1 MTASGAAQ
9 AEPRARRASRGV
21 RRAMRLR
28 RLNFAVLGSQ
38 ILLLA
43 VLLGLWEW
51 STSAA
56 QMDAFLFGSPSQ
68 IGANLLAMV
77 RDGSIWTDTY
87 VTGLE
92 TLAGFALG
100 NLIGTAIGLSLW
112 YSRFISRVVQPF
124 ILALGSIPIVALA
137 PVAIIWFGT
146 GFASKLAMSTL
157 SVVVV
162 ALIVSY
168 KGATGVD
175 PDQINLL
182 RSLGAS
188 KHQVFRHLIV
198 PASLTDIFAGLKLT
212 VGFALV
218 GAILGEFMSSSDG
231 LGHAIF
237 KAGSLYVIARVFADL
252 AVTVALALALSAIVS
267 QVERILLP
275 WRHDLQ

>member
-1 MTASGAAQ
+1 M
-9 AEPRARRASRGV
+9 
-21 RRAMRLR
+21 
-28 RLNFAVLGSQ
+28 
-38 ILLLA
+38 
-43 VLLGLWEW
+43 
-51 STSAA
+51 
-56 QMDAFLFGSPSQ
+56 
-68 IGANLLAMV
+68 
-77 RDGSIWTDTY
+77 
-87 VTGLE
+87 
-92 TLAGFALG
+92 
-100 NLIGTAIGLSLW
+100 
-112 YSRFISRVVQPF
+112 QPF
-124 ILALGSIPIVALA
+124 VLALGSIPIVALA

-162 ALIVSY
+162 ALVVSY

-175 PDQINLL
+175 PDQINLM

-188 KHQVFRHLIV
+188 RNQIFRYLVV

-218 GAILGEFMSSSDG
+218 GAILGEFMSSTEG

-252 AVTVALALALSAIVS
+252 VVTVALALVLSAIVTKL
-267 QVERILLP
+267 ERVLLP